1 MSESGLDLDPY
12 LNSLNRLILD
22 RPLAVVVA
30 FLVVTVVLSG
40 GLGMISMVEDED
52 EAFTEDLDEFQA
64 LEAINDEFGSPFDDA
79 DTQTTVIQ
87 TSGNVLEQR
96 ELVRNLRAAERT
108 EDRTELRVD
117 STSGPA
123 AIVAATLAGD
133 GVDADEMSTESQRR
147 TVEHAT
153 QSEIRT
159 AVRDNRD
166 NPAFTATLSDDF
178 NAESATASA
187 SISVYSHSFPS
198 GGDTVD
204 NVQEAQLGVQSV
216 TSEADGDFRVFGD
229 GIINAETGNVIG
241 DSLGIV
247 MPVVLGLILLF
258 LIIAYRDPFDLTLGL
273 ISLLMTVIWT
283 FGFIGYVGIPFDQQ
297 MISVPILLIA
307 VGIDFGIH
315 IINRYREERAKGFDA
330 LAAMSN
336 ANAQLAVAFAI
347 VTVTTVF
354 GFGANITSDLEPT
367 RNFGLAASVGIIFTF
382 LIFGIF
388 LPAAKILTDRIRDRF
403 GIPAFGTEPIAT
415 ETSVLG
421 RLLPKSATI
430 SKKAPVVFILI
441 ILVVSAGAAGYG
453 QDVDRTF
460 DQEDFLPPEELPA
473 YITELPEPFAPS
485 EYTATSTFNFL
496 EDNFEVGPDDEITM
510 YIQGPFER
518 EESLNS
524 IHRTTQDPPD
534 TYATVDGEAE
544 TTSIITVIQDHADR
558 DPEFAELVERNDR
571 SGNGVPDR
579 NLDRVYSELEASAAG
594 DEASQYLTDDRRSIR
609 VVFDVESDASQS
621 ELRDDSR
628 EYAEEFRFDATPTGF
643 VIIFEAVTDV
653 IFESAIFSL
662 ALAVGL
668 TAVFLVAVYWLLER
682 QPLLGLVNVFPIL
695 VTVALLIATMRAL
708 GLSLNA
714 ITATILSITIG
725 VGIAYSVHITHRFI
739 DEYAENPDPEANLI
753 VTLRGT
759 GGALT
764 GSMLTTSIGTG
775 ALVLA
780 ISPILG
786 EFGLLMAVSVFYSYL
801 TAVVVLPPTIY
812 LWARYD
818 QGGVSIR
825 RRLFGAQ
832 TPPNTE
838 VVDD

>member
-1 MSESGLDLDPY
+1 MSASGLDLDPY
-12 LNSLNRLILD
+12 LNSLNRLILE

-52 EAFTEDLDEFQA
+52 EAFTEDIDEFQA

-87 TSGNVLEQR
+87 TSDNVLDQR
-96 ELVRNLRAAERT
+96 ELVRSLKAAERT

-117 STSGPA
+117 STGGPA
-123 AIVAATLAGD
+123 AIIAQTLDPAA
-133 GVDADEMSTESQRR
+133 ESTEAQRR
-147 TVEHAT
+147 AVERAT

-159 AVRDNRD
+159 AVRENDD
-166 NPAFTATLSDDF
+166 NPAFSATLSDDF
-178 NAESATASA
+178 NPESATASA
-187 SISVYSHSFPS
+187 SISAYSHSFPS
-198 GGDTVD
+198 GGDSVD
-204 NVQEAQLGVQSV
+204 NVQEAQLGVQAV
-216 TSEADGDFRVFGD
+216 TAESDGDFRVFGD

-273 ISLLMTVIWT
+273 ISLFLTIIWT
-283 FGFIGYVGIPFDQQ
+283 FGFVGYAGIPFDQQ

-315 IINRYREERAKGFDA
+315 IINRYREERAQGFDA
-330 LAAMSN
+330 LAAMST

-367 RNFGLAASVGIIFTF
+367 RNFGLAASIGIIFTF
-382 LIFGIF
+382 LVFGIF
-388 LPAAKILTDRIRDRF
+388 LPAAKILTDRARARL
-403 GIPAFGTEPIAT
+403 GVPEFGTKPIAT
-415 ETSVLG
+415 EKSALG

-430 SKKAPVVFILI
+430 SKRAPVVFILI
-441 ILVVSAGAAGYG
+441 ILVISAGAVGYG
-453 QDVDRTF
+453 QDVDRSF

-485 EYTATSTFNFL
+485 EYTVTSTFNYL
-496 EDNFEVGPDDEITM
+496 EDNFEVSPDDQITM

-518 EESLNS
+518 DESLNS
-524 IHRTTQDPPD
+524 IHRTAQDPPD
-534 TYATVDGEAE
+534 TYVTSDGQAE

-558 DPEFAELVERNDR
+558 DPEFAALVARNDR
-571 SGNGVPDR
+571 SGNGVPDQ
-579 NLDRVYSELEASAAG
+579 NLDRVYNELEAADVGA
-594 DEASQYLTDDRRSIR
+594 EEYLTDDRRSIR
-609 VVFDVESDASQS
+609 VEFDVESDASQS
-621 ELRDDSR
+621 ELRADSR

-668 TAVFLVAVYWLLER
+668 TAVFLIAVYWLLER

-739 DEYAENPDPEANLI
+739 DEYAENPEPEQNLI

-780 ISPILG
+780 ISPVLG
-786 EFGLLMAVSVFYSYL
+786 EFGLLMAISVFYSYL
-801 TAVVVLPPTIY
+801 TAIVVLPPTIY

-818 QGGVSIR
+818 QGGISIR
-825 RRLFGAQ
+825 QQLFGGPDLPA
-832 TPPNTE
+832 TDAA
-838 VVDD
+838 DD

>member
-1 MSESGLDLDPY
+1 MAASGLDLDPY
-12 LNSLNRLILD
+12 LTSLNRLILE

-30 FLVVTVVLSG
+30 FLVVTAILSG
-40 GLGMISMVEDED
+40 GIGMISMVEDED
-52 EAFTEDLDEFQA
+52 EAFTEDIDEFQA
-64 LEAINDEFGSPFDDA
+64 LEAINDEFGSPFSEA
-79 DTQTTVIQ
+79 GTSTTVIQ
-87 TSGNVLEQR
+87 VSDNVLAQR
-96 ELVRNLRAAERT
+96 ELVRSLRAAERA

-117 STSGPA
+117 STGGPA
-123 AIVAATLAGD
+123 AIIAQTLDPSAQ
-133 GVDADEMSTESQRR
+133 STESQRR
-147 TVEHAT
+147 AVERAT
-153 QSEIRT
+153 QTEIRT
-159 AVRDNRD
+159 AVRENED

-178 NAESATASA
+178 NPSSASASA
-187 SISVYSHSFPS
+187 SISAYSHSFPA
-198 GGDTVD
+198 GGDSAE
-204 NVQEAQLGVQSV
+204 NVQEVQLGVQSV
-216 TSEADGDFRVFGD
+216 TSEVGGDVRVFGD
-229 GIINAETGNVIG
+229 GIINAETANVIG

-273 ISLLMTVIWT
+273 ISLLLAVVWT
-283 FGFIGYVGIPFDQQ
+283 FGFVGYAGIPFDQQ

-315 IINRYREERAKGFDA
+315 IINRYREERAQGFDA
-330 LAAMSN
+330 LAAMST
-336 ANAQLAVAFAI
+336 ANAQLTVAFAI

-367 RNFGLAASVGIIFTF
+367 RNFGLVASIGIIVTF

-388 LPAAKILTDRIRDRF
+388 LPAAKILTDRIRERL
-403 GIPAFGTEPIAT
+403 GVPEFGTKPIAT
-415 ETSVLG
+415 EKSALG
-421 RLLPKSATI
+421 RLLPKAATI

-441 ILVVSAGAAGYG
+441 ILLVSAGAAGYG
-453 QDVDRTF
+453 QDVDRSF

-485 EYTATSTFNFL
+485 EYTVTSTFNFL
-496 EDNFEVGPDDEITM
+496 EDNFEVSPDDQITM
-510 YIQGPFER
+510 YVQGPFER
-518 EESLNS
+518 DESLNS
-524 IHRTTQDPPD
+524 IHRTAQDPPD

-544 TTSIITVIQDHADR
+544 TTSIITVIQDQADR
-558 DPEFAELVERNDR
+558 DPEFAALVARNDR

-579 NLDRVYSELEASAAG
+579 NLDRIYSELEASPAS
-594 DEASQYLTDDRRSIR
+594 DEASQYLTDDRRSLRIE
-609 VVFDVESDASQS
+609 FDVESDAGQS
-621 ELRDDSR
+621 ELRADSR

-662 ALAVGL
+662 MLAVGL

-714 ITATILSITIG
+714 ITATILSVTIG

-739 DEYAENPDPEANLI
+739 DEYTENPDPEANLI

-801 TAVVVLPPTIY
+801 TAIIVLPPTIY

-818 QGGVSIR
+818 TRSGSLR
-825 RRLFGAQ
+825 DYLFGI
-832 TPPNTE
+832 PNRTAPDTS
-838 VVDD
+838 DD

>member
-1 MSESGLDLDPY
+1 MSASGLDLDPY
-12 LNSLNRLILD
+12 LNSLNRLILE

-52 EAFTEDLDEFQA
+52 EAFTEDIDEFQA

-87 TSGNVLEQR
+87 TSDNVLDQR
-96 ELVRNLRAAERT
+96 ELVRSLKAAERT

-117 STSGPA
+117 STGGPA
-123 AIVAATLAGD
+123 AIIAQTLDPAA
-133 GVDADEMSTESQRR
+133 ESTEAQRR
-147 TVEHAT
+147 AVERAT

-159 AVRDNRD
+159 AVRENDD

-178 NAESATASA
+178 NPESATASA
-187 SISVYSHSFPS
+187 SISAYSHSFPS
-198 GGDTVD
+198 GGDSVD
-204 NVQEAQLGVQSV
+204 NVQEAQLGVQAV
-216 TSEADGDFRVFGD
+216 TAESDGDFRVFGD

-273 ISLLMTVIWT
+273 ISLFLTIIWT
-283 FGFIGYVGIPFDQQ
+283 FGFVGYAGIPFDQQ

-315 IINRYREERAKGFDA
+315 IINRYREERAQGFDA
-330 LAAMSN
+330 LAAMST

-367 RNFGLAASVGIIFTF
+367 RNFGLAASIGIIFTF
-382 LIFGIF
+382 LVFGIF
-388 LPAAKILTDRIRDRF
+388 LPAAKILTDRARARL
-403 GIPAFGTEPIAT
+403 GVPEFGTKPIAT
-415 ETSVLG
+415 EKSALG

-430 SKKAPVVFILI
+430 SKRAPVVFILI
-441 ILVVSAGAAGYG
+441 ILVISAGAVGYG
-453 QDVDRTF
+453 QDVDRSF

-485 EYTATSTFNFL
+485 EYTVTSTFNYL
-496 EDNFEVGPDDEITM
+496 EDNFEVSPDDQITM

-518 EESLNS
+518 DESLNS
-524 IHRTTQDPPD
+524 IHRTAQDPPD
-534 TYATVDGEAE
+534 TYVTSDGQAE
-544 TTSIITVIQDHADR
+544 TTSIITVIQDHADS
-558 DPEFAELVERNDR
+558 DPEFAALVARNDR
-571 SGNGVPDR
+571 SGNGVPDQ
-579 NLDRVYSELEASAAG
+579 NLDRVYNELEAADVGA
-594 DEASQYLTDDRRSIR
+594 EEYLTDDRRSIR
-609 VVFDVESDASQS
+609 VEFDVESDASQS
-621 ELRDDSR
+621 ELRADSR

-668 TAVFLVAVYWLLER
+668 TAVFLIAVYWLLER

-739 DEYAENPDPEANLI
+739 DEYAENPEPEQNLI

-780 ISPILG
+780 ISPVLG
-786 EFGLLMAVSVFYSYL
+786 EFGLLMAISVFYSYL
-801 TAVVVLPPTIY
+801 TAIVVLPPTIY

-818 QGGVSIR
+818 QGGISIR
-825 RRLFGAQ
+825 QQLFGGPDLPA
-832 TPPNTE
+832 TDAA
-838 VVDD
+838 DD

>member
-1 MSESGLDLDPY
+1 MSASGLDLDPY
-12 LNSLNRLILD
+12 LNSLNRLILE

-52 EAFTEDLDEFQA
+52 EAFTEDIDEFQA

-87 TSGNVLEQR
+87 TSDNVLDQR
-96 ELVRNLRAAERT
+96 ELVRSLKAAERT

-117 STSGPA
+117 STGGPA
-123 AIVAATLAGD
+123 AIIAQTLDPAA
-133 GVDADEMSTESQRR
+133 ESTEAQRR
-147 TVEHAT
+147 AVERAT

-159 AVRDNRD
+159 AVRENDD
-166 NPAFTATLSDDF
+166 NPAFSATLSDDF
-178 NAESATASA
+178 NPESATASA
-187 SISVYSHSFPS
+187 SISAYSHSFPS
-198 GGDTVD
+198 GGDSVD
-204 NVQEAQLGVQSV
+204 NVQEAQLGVQAV
-216 TSEADGDFRVFGD
+216 TAESDGDFRVFGD

-273 ISLLMTVIWT
+273 ISLFLTIIWT
-283 FGFIGYVGIPFDQQ
+283 FGFVGYAGIPFDQQ

-315 IINRYREERAKGFDA
+315 IINRYREERAQGFDA
-330 LAAMSN
+330 LAAMST

-367 RNFGLAASVGIIFTF
+367 RNFGLAASIGIIFTF
-382 LIFGIF
+382 LVFGIF
-388 LPAAKILTDRIRDRF
+388 LPAAKILTDRARARL
-403 GIPAFGTEPIAT
+403 GVPEFGTKPIAT
-415 ETSVLG
+415 EKSALG

-430 SKKAPVVFILI
+430 SKRAPVVFILI
-441 ILVVSAGAAGYG
+441 ILVISAGAVGYG
-453 QDVDRTF
+453 QDVDRSF

-485 EYTATSTFNFL
+485 EYTVTSTFNYL
-496 EDNFEVGPDDEITM
+496 EDNFEVSPDDQITM

-518 EESLNS
+518 DESLNS
-524 IHRTTQDPPD
+524 IHRTAQDPPD
-534 TYATVDGEAE
+534 TYVTSDGQAE

-558 DPEFAELVERNDR
+558 DPEFAALVARNDR
-571 SGNGVPDR
+571 NGNGVPDQ
-579 NLDRVYSELEASAAG
+579 NLERVYNELEAADVGA
-594 DEASQYLTDDRRSIR
+594 EEYLTDDRRSIR
-609 VVFDVESDASQS
+609 VEFDVESDASQS
-621 ELRDDSR
+621 ELRADSR

-668 TAVFLVAVYWLLER
+668 TAVFLIAVYWLLER

-739 DEYAENPDPEANLI
+739 DEYAENPEPEQNLI

-780 ISPILG
+780 ISPVLG
-786 EFGLLMAVSVFYSYL
+786 EFGLLMAISVFYSYL
-801 TAVVVLPPTIY
+801 TAIVVLPPTIY

-818 QGGVSIR
+818 QGGISIR
-825 RRLFGAQ
+825 QQLFGGPDLPA
-832 TPPNTE
+832 TDAA
-838 VVDD
+838 DD

>member
-1 MSESGLDLDPY
+1 MSASGLDLDPY
-12 LNSLNRLILD
+12 LNSLNRLILE

-52 EAFTEDLDEFQA
+52 EAFTEDIDEFQA

-87 TSGNVLEQR
+87 TSDNVLDQR
-96 ELVRNLRAAERT
+96 ELVRSLKAAERT

-117 STSGPA
+117 STGGPA
-123 AIVAATLAGD
+123 AIIAQTLDPAA
-133 GVDADEMSTESQRR
+133 ESTEAQRR
-147 TVEHAT
+147 AVERAT

-159 AVRDNRD
+159 AVRENDD

-178 NAESATASA
+178 NPESATASA
-187 SISVYSHSFPS
+187 SISAYSHSFPS
-198 GGDTVD
+198 GGDSVD
-204 NVQEAQLGVQSV
+204 NVQEAQLGVQAV
-216 TSEADGDFRVFGD
+216 TAESDGDFRVFGD

-273 ISLLMTVIWT
+273 ISLFLTIVWT
-283 FGFIGYVGIPFDQQ
+283 FGFVGYAGIPFDQQ

-315 IINRYREERAKGFDA
+315 IINRYREERAQGFDA
-330 LAAMSN
+330 LAAMST

-367 RNFGLAASVGIIFTF
+367 RNFGLAASIGIIFTF
-382 LIFGIF
+382 LVFGIF
-388 LPAAKILTDRIRDRF
+388 LPAAKILTDRARARL
-403 GIPAFGTEPIAT
+403 GVPEFGTKPIAT
-415 ETSVLG
+415 EKSALG

-430 SKKAPVVFILI
+430 SKRAPVVFILI
-441 ILVVSAGAAGYG
+441 ILVISAGAVGYG
-453 QDVDRTF
+453 QDVDRSF

-485 EYTATSTFNFL
+485 EYTVTSTFNYL
-496 EDNFEVGPDDEITM
+496 EDNFEVSPDDQITM

-518 EESLNS
+518 DESLNS
-524 IHRTTQDPPD
+524 IHRTAQDPPD
-534 TYATVDGEAE
+534 TYVTSDGQAE

-558 DPEFAELVERNDR
+558 DPEFAALVARNDR
-571 SGNGVPDR
+571 SGNGVPDQ
-579 NLDRVYSELEASAAG
+579 NLDRVYNELEAADVGA
-594 DEASQYLTDDRRSIR
+594 EEYLTDDRRSIR
-609 VVFDVESDASQS
+609 VEFDVESDASQS
-621 ELRDDSR
+621 ELRADSR

-668 TAVFLVAVYWLLER
+668 TAVFLIAVYWLLER

-739 DEYAENPDPEANLI
+739 DEYAENPEPEQNLI

-780 ISPILG
+780 ISPVLG
-786 EFGLLMAVSVFYSYL
+786 EFGLLMAISVFYSYL
-801 TAVVVLPPTIY
+801 TAIVVLPPTIY

-818 QGGVSIR
+818 QGGISIR
-825 RRLFGAQ
+825 QQLFGGPDLPA
-832 TPPNTE
+832 TDAA
-838 VVDD
+838 DD

>member
-1 MSESGLDLDPY
+1 MADSGLDLDPY
-12 LNSLNRLILD
+12 LTTLNRLILE
-22 RPLAVVVA
+22 RPLAVVAA
-30 FLVVTVVLSG
+30 FLIVTVALSG
-40 GLGMISMVEDED
+40 GLGMITMVEDED
-52 EAFTEDLDEFQA
+52 EAFTEDIDEFQA
-64 LEAINDEFGSPFDDA
+64 LEAINDEFGSPFDEA

-87 TSGNVLEQR
+87 TSDNVLAQR
-96 ELVRNLRAAERT
+96 ELVRGLTAAERV

-117 STSGPA
+117 STGGPA
-123 AIVAATLAGD
+123 AIIAQTIDPSAET
-133 GVDADEMSTESQRR
+133 TEAQRR
-147 TVEHAT
+147 TIERASQT
-153 QSEIRT
+153 EIRT
-159 AVRDNRD
+159 AVRENSD

-178 NAESATASA
+178 NAQSATASA
-187 SISVYSHSFPS
+187 SISAYSHSFPS
-198 GGDTVD
+198 DGDTVD
-204 NVQEAQLGVQSV
+204 NVQAVQLGVQAV
-216 TSEADGDFRVFGD
+216 TSEVDGEFRVFGD
-229 GIINAETGNVIG
+229 GIINAETANVIG

-247 MPVVLGLILLF
+247 MPAVLGLILLF

-273 ISLLMTVIWT
+273 LSLLLTIVWT
-283 FGFIGYVGIPFDQQ
+283 FGFVGYAGIPFDQQ

-330 LAAMSN
+330 LAAMST

-354 GFGANITSDLEPT
+354 GFGANVTSDLEPT
-367 RNFGLAASVGIIFTF
+367 RNFGVAASVGIIFTF

-388 LPAAKILTDRIRDRF
+388 LPAAKILTDRFRERL
-403 GIPAFGTEPIAT
+403 GIPEFGTKPIAT
-415 ETSVLG
+415 EESALG
-421 RLLPKSATI
+421 RLLPKAATI

-453 QDVDRTF
+453 QDVDRSF

-473 YITELPEPFAPS
+473 YITELPEPFAPN
-485 EYTATSTFNFL
+485 EYTVTSTFNFL
-496 EDNFEVGPDDEITM
+496 DDNFEVSANDQITM

-518 EESLNS
+518 DESLNS
-524 IHRTTQDPPD
+524 VHRTTQDPPD
-534 TYATVDGEAE
+534 SYATVDGQAE

-558 DPEFAELVERNDR
+558 DPEFEALVDRNDR

-579 NLDRVYSELEASAAG
+579 NLDRIYTELESSAAAG
-594 DEASQYLTDDRRSIR
+594 QADQYLTDDRRALR
-609 VVFDVESDASQS
+609 VVFDVESDATQS
-621 ELRDDSR
+621 ELRADSR

-643 VIIFEAVTDV
+643 AIIFEAVTDV

-662 ALAVGL
+662 TLAVGL
-668 TAVFLVAVYWLLER
+668 TAVFLVIVYWLLER

-695 VTVALLIATMRAL
+695 VTVSLLIATMRAL

-725 VGIAYSVHITHRFI
+725 VGIAYSVHITARFI
-739 DEYAENPDPEANLI
+739 DEYVENPDPEQNLI

-786 EFGLLMAVSVFYSYL
+786 EFGLLMAISVFYSYL
-801 TAVVVLPPTIY
+801 TAIVVLPPTIY

-818 QGGVSIR
+818 QGGLSIR
-825 RRLFGAQ
+825 RRLFGG
-832 TPPNTE
+832 PNLPTTDPA
-838 VVDD
+838 DD

>member
-1 MSESGLDLDPY
+1 MSAGLDLEPQLDA
-12 LNSLNRLILD
+12 LNRLVLE

-30 FLVVTVVLSG
+30 FLVITVALSG

-52 EAFTEDLDEFQA
+52 EAFTEDIDEFQA
-64 LEAINDEFGSPFDDA
+64 LEAINDEFGPAFDDA
-79 DTQTTVIQ
+79 ETSTTVIQ
-87 TSGNVLEQR
+87 TSDNVLDQR
-96 ELVRNLRAAERT
+96 ELTRNLRVAERA

-117 STSGPA
+117 STGGPA
-123 AIVAATLAGD
+123 VIIAQTLDPSA
-133 GVDADEMSTESQRR
+133 ESTESQRR
-147 TVEHAT
+147 TVERAT
-153 QSEIRT
+153 QTEIRN
-159 AVRDNRD
+159 AVRENRD

-187 SISVYSHSFPS
+187 SISSYSHSFPA

-204 NVQEAQLGVQSV
+204 NVQAVQLGVQDV
-216 TSEADGDFRVFGD
+216 TTEADGEFRVFGD
-229 GIINAETGNVIG
+229 GIINAETANVIG

-273 ISLLMTVIWT
+273 VSLLMTIIWT
-283 FGFIGYVGIPFDQQ
+283 FGFVGYSGIPFDQQ

-330 LAAMSN
+330 LAAMST

-354 GFGANITSDLEPT
+354 GFGANVTSDLEPT
-367 RNFGLAASVGIIFTF
+367 RNFGVVASVGIFVTF
-382 LIFGIF
+382 LVFGIF
-388 LPAAKILTDRIRDRF
+388 LPAAKILTDRIRERL
-403 GIPAFGTEPIAT
+403 GIPSFGTKPLAT
-415 ETSVLG
+415 EQSTLG
-421 RLLPKSATI
+421 RVLPATATF
-430 SKKAPVVFILI
+430 SKKAPVAFILI
-441 ILVVSAGAAGYG
+441 ILLISAGAAGYG
-453 QDVDRTF
+453 QDVDRSF

-473 YITELPEPFAPS
+473 YITGLPEPFGPS
-485 EYTATSTFNFL
+485 EYTATTTFNIL
-496 EDNFEVGPDDEITM
+496 DEEFEVSANDQITM

-518 EESLNS
+518 DESLNS
-524 IHRTTQDPPD
+524 VQRTTEDPPD
-534 TYATVDGEAE
+534 TYITDEGQAE
-544 TTSIITVIQDHADR
+544 TTSIITLIQDQADR
-558 DPEFAELVERNDR
+558 DEEFAALVERNDR

-579 NLDRVYSELEASAAG
+579 NLDRVYTELEAKEPRAES
-594 DEASQYLTDDRRSIR
+594 YITDDRRAIR
-609 VVFDVESDASQS
+609 VEFDVESDASQT
-621 ELRDDSR
+621 ELRADSL

-668 TAVFLVAVYWLLER
+668 TAVFLVVVYWLLER

-695 VTVALLIATMRAL
+695 VTVALLIATMRVL

-725 VGIAYSVHITHRFI
+725 VGIAYSVHITARFI
-739 DEYAENPDPEANLI
+739 DEYAENPDPEENLI

-801 TAVVVLPPTIY
+801 TAIIVLPPTIY

-818 QGGVSIR
+818 QGETSIR
-825 RRLFGAQ
+825 RRLFGGPNL
-832 TPPNTE
+832 PPRD
-838 VVDD
+838 VGDD

>member
-1 MSESGLDLDPY
+1 MAASGLDVDPY
-12 LNSLNRLILD
+12 LNSLNRVILE
-22 RPLAVVVA
+22 RPLAVVGV
-30 FLVVTVVLSG
+30 FLIITVVLSG

-52 EAFTEDLDEFQA
+52 EAFTEDIDEFQA

-79 DTQTTVIQ
+79 DTSTTVIHV
-87 TSGNVLEQR
+87 SDNVLAQR
-96 ELVRNLRAAERT
+96 ELTRSLRAAELA

-117 STSGPA
+117 STGGPA
-123 AIVAATLAGD
+123 AIIAQTLDPAA
-133 GVDADEMSTESQRR
+133 ESTESQRQTIER
-147 TVEHAT
+147 AT

-159 AVRDNRD
+159 AVSENSD
-166 NPAFTATLSDDF
+166 NPQFTATLSDDF
-178 NAESATASA
+178 NPETATASA
-187 SISVYSHSFPS
+187 SVSAYSHSFPS
-198 GGDTVD
+198 GGDTAE
-204 NVQEAQLGVQSV
+204 NVEDVQLGVQSV
-216 TSEADGDFRVFGD
+216 ATEVGGDLRVFGD
-229 GIINAETGNVIG
+229 GIINAETANVIG

-247 MPVVLGLILLF
+247 MPVVLGLILVF
-258 LIIAYRDPFDLTLGL
+258 LLIAYRDPFDLVLGL
-273 ISLLMTVIWT
+273 IALFVTVVWT
-283 FGFIGYVGIPFDQQ
+283 FGFVGYVGIPFDQQ

-315 IINRYREERAKGFDA
+315 IINRYREERAEGFDA
-330 LAAMSN
+330 LTAMST

-367 RNFGLAASVGIIFTF
+367 RNFGLAASMGIIFTF
-382 LIFGIF
+382 LVFGIF
-388 LPAAKILTDRIRDRF
+388 LPAAKILTDRTRDRL
-403 GIPAFGTEPIAT
+403 GIPEFGTKPIAT
-415 ETSVLG
+415 ETSALG
-421 RLLPKSATI
+421 RLLPKAAI
-430 SKKAPVVFILI
+430 VSKKAPVVFILI
-441 ILVVSAGAAGYG
+441 ILLVSAGAAGYG
-453 QDVDRTF
+453 QDVDRSF

-473 YITELPEPFAPS
+473 YITDLPEPFAPS
-485 EYTATSTFNFL
+485 EYTATSTFNYL
-496 EDNFEVGPDDEITM
+496 EDNFEVSPDDQITM
-510 YIQGPFER
+510 YIQGTFER
-518 EESLNS
+518 DESLNS

-534 TYATVDGEAE
+534 TFATVDGAAD
-544 TTSIITVIQDHADR
+544 TTSIITVIQDQADR
-558 DPEFAELVERNDR
+558 DPEFAALVARNDR

-579 NLDRVYSELEASAAG
+579 NLDRIYSELEASAAG
-594 DEASQYLTDDRRSIR
+594 EQASQYLTDDRRSIR
-609 VVFDVESDASQS
+609 VEFDVESDASQS
-621 ELRDDSR
+621 ELTSDSR
-628 EYAEEFRFDATPTGF
+628 QYAEEFRFDATSTGF

-662 ALAVGL
+662 LLAVGL

-695 VTVALLIATMRAL
+695 VTVALLIATMRAI

-725 VGIAYSVHITHRFI
+725 VGIAYSVHVTHRFI

-780 ISPILG
+780 ISPVLG
-786 EFGLLMAVSVFYSYL
+786 EFGLLMAISVFYSYL
-801 TAVVVLPPTIY
+801 TAIIVLPPTIY

-818 QGGVSIR
+818 TRSQSLRGY
-825 RRLFGAQ
+825 LFGV
-832 TPPNTE
+832 PNSPTTDT
-838 VVDD
+838 VDD